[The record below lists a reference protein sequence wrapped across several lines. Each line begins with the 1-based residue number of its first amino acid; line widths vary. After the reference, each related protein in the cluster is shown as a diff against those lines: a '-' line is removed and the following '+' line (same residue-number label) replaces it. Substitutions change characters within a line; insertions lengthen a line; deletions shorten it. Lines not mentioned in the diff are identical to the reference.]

1 MNGVMNHWTFRA
13 FIFPLCVVILSGC
26 DLLVSN
32 EEQAFRICE
41 THIKEQLRSPATYVR
56 VKAIADVGQP
66 GKNIRTVHIEYD
78 ASNAFGTPVRGVEGC
93 AFEVDEDGEFPARSR
108 MELGASEA
116 ALDRSQK
123 LLAQLQ
129 GKRKSGDLDGLYSC
143 CISGEARD
151 RAMKN
156 YRENGDFSFAS
167 PVSSPAP

>member
-1 MNGVMNHWTFRA
+1 MRA
-13 FIFPLCVVILSGC
+13 RPFVLPLCVIILPGC

-32 EEQAFRICE
+32 DEQAFRICE
-41 THIKEQLRSPATYVR
+41 THIQEQLRSPATYVR
-56 VKAIADVGQP
+56 VKAIADVARP

-78 ASNAFGTPVRGVEGC
+78 ASNAIGTPVRGVEGC
-93 AFEVDEDGEFPARSR
+93 AFQVDEDGEFPAHSR

-123 LLAQLQ
+123 ALAELQ

-143 CISGEARD
+143 CISGDLRD

-156 YRENGDFSFAS
+156 YRETGDFSLAS
-167 PVSSPAP
+167 PD